1 MPINRITSDSLL
13 IDIEHHFRVSAG
25 PGAGKTHWMVEH
37 IRNVLHRSNRL
48 GKTRKIACITYT
60 NIAVETILSRLGTSA
75 DRVEVSTIHSFL
87 YKHIVKPYASFIAA
101 KFGLSIGR
109 MDGHDD
115 PFVNFKYV
123 KNWIGAHPGKSKLAH
138 PYTENQLTKLPNNN
152 EALIRWLSSLGYC
165 FGPSNFLKIS
175 NKRSKAFYLDNNNSR
190 IYLNAKCLNILETDF
205 LSYKKMYWEKGI
217 LFHDDVLFFSY
228 DLIQSF
234 PFILQVLRAKFPYF
248 FIDEFQDTNPIQA
261 AILHQIGQS
270 NTIVGVIGDTA
281 QSIYSFQGAEPEKFI
296 SFNLP
301 GMADYQMSENRRS
314 TNEII
319 QVLNKIR
326 SDIQQISYN
335 DETGDRPTIIVGETT
350 DSLRWAKEQCI
361 GEKIYSLS
369 RDNITSNA
377 MKREISGVSLN
388 DKLFEELQEKDKP
401 SSSNRYRSKVVIAC
415 IKATELARE
424 GKYKDSRK
432 ELENIF
438 RDKTDKAK
446 GKREALKH
454 IRTLLK
460 KYDDYKNGSLYE
472 FYLVVKADIKN
483 DISDLRSGAARIFYE
498 GHTYLQLSLCVRI
511 VEDTSAHKTIHKAKG
526 DEFDN
531 VMLILREE
539 DDLTFLLNPA
549 LTATNKEAE
558 EQRINYVAVSRAR
571 KQLFVSVPSLQS
583 TKQTLLSGKFKI
595 KIL

>member
-1 MPINRITSDSLL
+1 MPINRITSDSAL

-25 PGAGKTHWMVEH
+25 PGAGKTHWLVEH

-87 YKHIVKPYASFIAA
+87 YKHIIKPYASFIATEY
-101 KFGLSIGR
+101 GLSIEE

-115 PFVNFKYV
+115 PFVSFKYV
-123 KNWIGAHPGKSKLAH
+123 KDWIVAHPRKSELAH
-138 PYTENQLTKLPNNN
+138 PYTENQLTWLPNNN
-152 EALIRWLSSLGYC
+152 EALVRWLLSLGYC
-165 FGPSNFLKIS
+165 FDSSNSLRIS
-175 NKRSKAFYLDNNNSR
+175 NKRNEAFYLDNNSR
-190 IYLNAKCLNILETDF
+190 RYLNAKCLNILETDL
-205 LSYKKMYWEKGI
+205 LSYKRMYWRKGI

-228 DLIQSF
+228 ELIQNF

-261 AILHQIGQS
+261 AILYQIGQS
-270 NTIVGVIGDTA
+270 ETIVGIIGDIA
-281 QSIYSFQGAEPEKFI
+281 QSIYGFQGAEPEKFT

-301 GMADYQMSENRRS
+301 EMVDYQMAENRRS

-319 QVLNKIR
+319 QVLNIIR

-335 DETGDRPTIIVGETT
+335 DETGVQPTIIVGETT
-350 DSLRWAKEQCI
+350 DSLRWSKEQCS
-361 GEKIYSLS
+361 GEKICSLS

-377 MKREISGVSLN
+377 MKREIGGRLFN
-388 DKLFEELQEKDKP
+388 DKLFEELQEKD
-401 SSSNRYRSKVVIAC
+401 SIRDRSKVVIAC

-424 GKYKDSRK
+424 GKFKDSIK
-432 ELENIF
+432 ELGNVF
-438 RDKTDKAK
+438 KVKTDKTR

-454 IRTLLK
+454 IQTLFK

-483 DISDLRSGAARIFYE
+483 DISDLRSGAAKNFYE
-498 GHTYLQLSLCVRI
+498 GHTYQQLSLCVRI
-511 VEDTSAHKTIHKAKG
+511 VEDTSLHKTIHKAKG
-526 DEFDN
+526 DEFNN
-531 VMLILREE
+531 VLLILREE
-539 DDLTFLLNPA
+539 SDLAFLLNPD

-558 EQRINYVAVSRAR
+558 EQRINYVAVSRAKKR
-571 KQLFVSVPSLQS
+571 LFVSVPSLQA
-583 TKQTLLSGKFKI
+583 TKQMTLSGKFQI
-595 KIL
+595 EIL